1 LKAALIGAGNIG
13 VVHSKAYKD
22 IEDVSVVAVVD
33 IDAEKAR
40 KIAADHGARAYS
52 TLDEMMRNES
62 PDFVDICTPT
72 YTHEEIALK
81 VMEKKLHVL
90 CEKPLALNYQSAKK
104 IVESS
109 EKNGVIFMVAQVIRF
124 WPEYEYLKKMSD
136 EGSYGN
142 ILYANF
148 TRKCQAPGKDIW
160 FADSSKSG
168 GAVLDFHIH
177 DADFVMYLMGEPDKV
192 ESETFLYCPSHD
204 YMRTRYIYS
213 NNVLVEAEGGWIDYP
228 IPFEMFYRVVFEKA
242 ILEYKNSK
250 LVLYPRRGSFPEEIT
265 SDDIK
270 NYINRVDFSSTNGY
284 YNEIKYFTEC
294 IKKGMKAEKVA
305 PRQSLSCMK
314 MILDQMEKMTAN
326 DAASEE
332 K

>member
-1 LKAALIGAGNIG
+1 LKMALIGAGNIG
-13 VVHSKAYKD
+13 VVHSKVYEA
-22 IEDVSVVAVVD
+22 IEDINVVAVVD

-40 KIAADHGARAYS
+40 KIAAAHGARAYS
-52 TLDEMMRNES
+52 TVDEMMLNES
-62 PDFVDICTPT
+62 LDFVDICTPT

-81 VMEKKLHVL
+81 VIEKKLHVL
-90 CEKPLALNYQSAKK
+90 CEKPLALNYQSAEK
-104 IVESS
+104 IVESA

-148 TRKCQAPGKDIW
+148 IRKCQAPGKDIW

-168 GAVLDFHIH
+168 GAVLDLHIH
-177 DADFVMYLMGEPDKV
+177 DVDFVMYLMGEPDKV
-192 ESETFLYCPSHD
+192 ESETFLYCPAHD
-204 YMRTRYIYS
+204 YMRTRYSYR

-228 IPFEMFYRVVFEKA
+228 VPFEMFYKVVFENA
-242 ILEYKNSK
+242 ILEYKNFK
-250 LVLYPRRGSFPEEIT
+250 LTLYPLGGSVPDEIS

-270 NYINRVDFSSTNGY
+270 NYIDRVDFSSIDGY

-294 IKKGMKAEKVA
+294 IKKGMNAVKVT

-326 DAASEE
+326 DAAP
-332 K
+332 